1 VTKPILRRLVSGAVT
16 IAVGAALVTTA
27 VPAFADSSSPAA
39 ATPAAGVYRGAGGNG
54 STKIAAY
61 KAFTKTSVPFALDFQ
76 ATDTLDNL
84 AFPSWMSDAWKSS
97 GETMILGS
105 TLALPGDWNRSFQG
119 ETWSWSDAASG
130 ALDATWKLEGQR
142 LVAAGQADAVLRG
155 NHEFNGSWFSW
166 QVKNGEQ
173 AAFIQAW
180 QRWVTV
186 LRAVPGQRFGFDWNP
201 TVGQMSLADPESAYP
216 GDAYVT
222 RIALDVYD
230 GYYGPGFV
238 PGQAQPSDAARAA
251 VWDTLL
257 NGPRGLVFWK
267 NFANAH
273 AKHMSFP
280 EWGLENWADSDGK
293 VHGGGDDAA
302 FIQHMAAIF
311 TDPSYHVDYQAFW
324 EDPADGGR
332 GVSDPDSGRAV
343 PVPNSRAAYLK
354 YIAVS
359 SPASPVTTPAPTTPI
374 PTPTP
379 VATVTP
385 TATPSAV
392 ASTTPA
398 AAPSSTVTAT
408 STPTQ
413 VPLASQPMTSP
424 LPACMPTVAA
434 PANTTSVSAST
445 LLGYSPW
452 SDRSWTSPLA
462 GKTITGNLF
471 AYITSGAIKS
481 VAFYVDDPT
490 RSMAPV
496 NVDSAA
502 PFDVTASSA
511 WWSNGLHTITFVIT
525 GTTGGIS
532 IGNTQFRVAN

>member
-1 VTKPILRRLVSGAVT
+1 MRRLLLVLCLSVATAGTAVAANASPQPGGSNVAASANPPGTTQPFSSATSRVPVTPTAIRPDRLRPSAAVT
-16 IAVGAALVTTA
+16 PDAAPSQRALSLISDYRGGTDTAPASTNPSSEASGSSPAAAESSSPTTA
-27 VPAFADSSSPAA
+27 AASQKASSGTSSSPAA

-354 YIAVS
+354 YIAG
-359 SPASPVTTPAPTTPI
+359 
-374 PTPTP
+374 
-379 VATVTP
+379 
-385 TATPSAV
+385 
-392 ASTTPA
+392 
-398 AAPSSTVTAT
+398 
-408 STPTQ
+408 Q
-413 VPLASQPMTSP
+413 
-424 LPACMPTVAA
+424 
-434 PANTTSVSAST
+434 
-445 LLGYSPW
+445 
-452 SDRSWTSPLA
+452 
-462 GKTITGNLF
+462 
-471 AYITSGAIKS
+471 
-481 VAFYVDDPT
+481 
-490 RSMAPV
+490 
-496 NVDSAA
+496 
-502 PFDVTASSA
+502 
-511 WWSNGLHTITFVIT
+511 
-525 GTTGGIS
+525 
-532 IGNTQFRVAN
+532 